1 MGKVGGGGGPGG
13 RKGIE
18 KWPDS
23 LCEHKLNNRCH
34 HQGHLLFKV
43 IWACEDLEKKSKN
56 LWGNRSIFPKIGN
69 GILQRM

>member
-18 KWPDS
+18 KCPDS

-43 IWACEDLEKKSKN
+43 IWACEDLEKKVKICGGIVPFS
-56 LWGNRSIFPKIGN
+56 PK
-69 GILQRM
+69 